1 MALEPKKTRYQSLIL
16 ARGKTLTHLYK
27 YFVLKRDAY
36 YKYKRREQKTR
47 KWISNILK
55 DKRVKTLSLGNIDHK
70 HTLMNKIM
78 PMKNIYLLL
87 LSILF
92 ITNLW
97 ATTHSKDTIKV
108 TAKTTVT
115 DLAHLDQVVRQL
127 TKVNNTNVVNT
138 LVSSQYR
145 SFPELNTYNFSN
157 NANNNEP
164 LPAEFTEEY
173 LKNVLKTDNKTDSII
188 NAAKNIFKEI
198 MQQEKFIDKMTGNEL
213 IELPVGI
220 RKRLAGGK
228 DADGNLNANDQH
240 TSITIGVIKAKLFP
254 EYSELDLFAKLE
266 IGPLN
271 TTLFLGASR
280 VKLSHQGGIYGEA
293 RLNLLAD
300 VPVAQNGGQWLLTF
314 KGGLKDDG
322 SPKDETY
329 ITIDCEG
336 KVKEVAIAADVR
348 IAKSVA
354 VPIKED
360 GSYMYPNKVTPNANE
375 SPVNNPSYLGAGFR
389 VNLTSIEDLIVQVN
403 LPRFELKKLPKWGF
417 LMKNAILDLS
427 DTRNATTNMIFPP
440 VYTQQQ
446 LLVPGNEQLWRGFYS
461 EDISIMLPPEFKK
474 KDSKERITVG
484 AQNLIIDNFG
494 VSGNFYARNV
504 LDLNEGDASK
514 WQFSLDNLEVDV
526 QVNQFVKAKFDGSIV
541 LPVSEKVVVKDSITN
556 EKDTLKIAHG
566 GLKYRGLISA
576 DRNYS
581 LRVDIQDD
589 VDFNIFKA
597 KAKLFRD
604 SYVKL
609 EVKNDKFLPEAN
621 LTGLMAFK
629 KPQKAAMDTLSN
641 KSGNIED
648 IDFSGLSFQN
658 FKIQTATR
666 PYLSIKYMGYKDS
679 ISLPKIYGF
688 QLGFYDVK
696 ATTDVDD
703 SAEIAFNSF
712 INLDK
717 SGIKG
722 DVRLRIMA
730 HLEDGDYLRWKYK
743 KTEVDAVKIDVS
755 RKSFEFRGELNFFRN
770 DSTYSKGLAGNLD
783 LYSNSLKIKLGA
795 KGMFGNVDNY
805 RYWYVDAYGKPTS
818 TSGNKNFVIYELGG
832 GLYHHMR
839 KAGYDEYGKTMSGV
853 YYMPDKGTK
862 LGFKALASFEVKKS
876 ATFTGLVA
884 LEMSFNSEENGGGV
898 SRIGFYG
905 AAALM
910 SGKNT
915 ETGSTGKKEPF
926 GDMASMQKKLAD
938 KERTIPNLSS
948 MSIDKEGIKYFSKNV
963 FPDMLTGQE
972 KFVAQVGIDFD
983 YANEAYWGMFDI
995 RMNAGKIKGGGY
1007 LEFYNSKTD
1016 WYIYIG
1022 EPEKRIEVENI
1033 PIGPFDASVNL
1044 YFMTG
1049 TDLPAPAKPDP
1060 IVIDILDLTE
1070 EELNFGR
1077 NFENGLAQGTGFAFG
1092 ATFRLGKSFDWGIVY
1107 ASVQA
1112 GVGFDL
1118 MIRNF
1123 GDATCRGSEER
1134 VGIDGWYATG
1144 QLYAYL
1150 KGDIGVQIKIF
1161 GSKKKVRILEAGI
1174 ATLAQGQFPNP
1185 WYLVGYAGFKV
1196 RVLGLVT
1203 VKGRLK
1209 IVIGEECEIVG
1220 KTGIQNV
1227 TVISDIV
1234 PSDGEKDIDVF
1245 DAIQVAFN
1253 APMEDELIVEE
1264 ANGRKIYRVSL
1275 KSFEVKENDN
1285 VITGS
1290 LAWNNQNDLL
1300 TFESD
1305 DVLPPQKNITVLVKI
1320 AFEEKVNGV
1329 WKLVTDDKGNVTV
1342 EEKTVVFTTG
1352 NAPTYIPYKN
1362 ITSMYPIIDQ
1372 KYMFPKESNRGHVQL
1387 IKGQDYLFG
1396 VKDYKDELFFIDEN
1410 KEVQQVKFT
1419 YDKVENIINFDL
1431 PNKLKNEQQY
1441 TYRLLTSKIAS
1452 NQQATTVI
1460 DSVKVN
1466 DNIAM
1471 STNTVSGKA
1480 STDAFFERLTF
1491 TFNTSK
1497 YNTLEKKLKRMTVN
1511 DYYTLI
1517 GDTKVNGQ
1525 TVLLSQVGVLGLS
1538 INDHEPF
1545 GINDIKGTVYTG
1557 FKPLL
1562 RLEGIPEDFYY
1573 INDIYPLIYKNYPL
1587 DGEFRV
1593 DRDENVLGVPPMKSL
1608 ELTNTYSH
1616 YASYL
1621 PNSNRLRTIFPY
1633 RWNLAHTYHSDFKYL
1648 QYKLINKYPEAKE
1661 KHPNIY
1667 KKYGNIL
1674 YGIFP
1679 YLRKEYYKVKVEY
1692 VLPNKQSGNAT
1703 TIKYKNEF

>member
-1 MALEPKKTRYQSLIL
+1 
-16 ARGKTLTHLYK
+16 
-27 YFVLKRDAY
+27 
-36 YKYKRREQKTR
+36 
-47 KWISNILK
+47 
-55 DKRVKTLSLGNIDHK
+55 
-70 HTLMNKIM
+70 
-78 PMKNIYLLL
+78 MKNIYLLL
-87 LSILF
+87 LSILC

-97 ATTHSKDTIKV
+97 ATTYPNDSTKV
-108 TAKTTVT
+108 ATKTVIT
-115 DLAHLDQVVRQL
+115 DLANLDQTVRQL
-127 TKVNNTNVVNT
+127 TNINTTNVVEALT
-138 LVSSQYR
+138 SSQYR
-145 SFPELNTYNFSN
+145 SFPELNTYNFN
-157 NANNNEP
+157 NTPNNNEP
-164 LPAEFTEEY
+164 LPAEFTEQY
-173 LKNVLKTDNKTDSII
+173 LRDVLKPNLKTDSII
-188 NAAKNIFKEI
+188 DAAKEIFEEI
-198 MQQEKFIDKMTGNEL
+198 MQHEKFIDKMTGNEL

-220 RKRLAGGK
+220 RKRLSGGS
-228 DADGNLNANDQH
+228 DDNGNLNANDQH

-271 TTLFLGASR
+271 TTLFLGASG

-389 VNLTSIEDLIVQVN
+389 INVTSIEDLVVQVN

-417 LMKNAILDLS
+417 MMKNAVLDLS
-427 DTRNATTNMIFPP
+427 DTRNATTNMVFPP
-440 VYTQQQ
+440 IYTQQQ

-474 KDSKERITVG
+474 KGSKERIIVG

-526 QVNQFVKAKFDGSIV
+526 QVNQFVKAKFDGAIV
-541 LPVSEKVVVKDSITN
+541 LPISTEVVKDTAQESGKRTDTIT
-556 EKDTLKIAHG
+556 HG

-609 EVKNDKFLPEAN
+609 EVKDDKFLPEAN

-629 KPQKAAMDTLSN
+629 KSQEAAIDTLSN
-641 KSGNIED
+641 STGDVQD

-658 FKIQTATR
+658 FKIQTAAR
-666 PYLSIKYMGYKDS
+666 PYLSIEYMGYKDS
-679 ISLPKIYGF
+679 LNLPKIYGF

-722 DVRLRIMA
+722 DVRLRIVA
-730 HLEDGDYLRWKYK
+730 QLEDGDYLRWKYK
-743 KTEVDAVKIDVS
+743 TTKVDAVKIDVS
-755 RKSFEFRGELNFFRN
+755 RKSFEFKGELNFFRN
-770 DSTYSKGLAGNLD
+770 DSTYGKGLVGNLD
-783 LYSNSLKIKLGA
+783 LYFKTFKMKIGA
-795 KGMFGNVDNY
+795 KGIFGNVDDY
-805 RYWYVDAYGKPTS
+805 RYWYVDAYGKTTNS
-818 TSGNKNFVIYELGG
+818 SSNKNFVIHELGG

-839 KAGYDEYGKTMSGV
+839 KAGYDERSKSMSGIH
-853 YYMPDKGTK
+853 YMPDKSTR

-884 LEMSFNSEENGGGV
+884 LEMSFNSKENGGGI

-910 SGKNT
+910 SGNST
-915 ETGSTGKKEPF
+915 QTGTNGNKEPF
-926 GDMASMQKKLAD
+926 GDMAGMQKKLAD
-938 KERTIPNLSS
+938 KEKTIPNLSS

-983 YANEAYWGMFDI
+983 YKNEAYWGMFDI
-995 RMNAGKIKGGGY
+995 RMNAGNIKGGGY

-1049 TDLPAPAKPDP
+1049 TELPAPAKPDP

-1070 EELNFGR
+1070 EELSFGR
-1077 NFENGLAQGTGFAFG
+1077 NFENNLAQGTGFAFG

-1161 GSKKKVRILEAGI
+1161 GLKKKVKILEAGI

-1209 IVIGEECEIVG
+1209 IVIGEECEIIG
-1220 KTGIQNV
+1220 KTGMQNI
-1227 TVISDIV
+1227 TIISDIV
-1234 PSDGEKDIDVF
+1234 PSDGDKNIDVF

-1253 APMEDELIVEE
+1253 AAMEEELIVEE
-1264 ANGRKIYRVSL
+1264 ASGRKTYRVSL
-1275 KSFEVKENDN
+1275 KSFEVKDNDN
-1285 VITGS
+1285 LIQGS

-1305 DVLPPQKNITVLVKI
+1305 DILPPQKEITVLVKI
-1320 AFEEKVNGV
+1320 AFEEKVNGL
-1329 WKLVTDDKGNVTV
+1329 WKLVTDDQGNVTV

-1352 NAPTYIPYKN
+1352 DAPTYIPYKN
-1362 ITSMYPIIDQ
+1362 ITNMYPIIEQ
-1372 KYMFPKESNRGHVQL
+1372 KYMFPKESNKGYVQL

-1396 VKDYKDELFFIDEN
+1396 VKGYKDELFFIDEN
-1410 KEVQQVKFT
+1410 QETQQVNFT
-1419 YDKVENIINFDL
+1419 YNKVENSINFDL

-1441 TYRLLTSKIAS
+1441 TYKLLTSKIGS
-1452 NQQATTVI
+1452 GQQATTTI
-1460 DSVKVN
+1460 DSVRVN

-1471 STNTVSGKA
+1471 STNTVSGEA
-1480 STDAFFERLTF
+1480 STDAFFERLMF

-1497 YNTLEKKLKRMTVN
+1497 YNTLERKLKRMNVK

-1517 GDTKVNGQ
+1517 GDTQVNGQ

-1538 INDHEPF
+1538 IDNHEPF
-1545 GINDIKGTVYTG
+1545 GVNDIKGTVYTG

-1573 INDIYPLIYKNYPL
+1573 TNDIYPLIYKNYPL

-1593 DRDENVLGVPPMKSL
+1593 NRDVNLLGVPPMKNI
-1608 ELTNTYSH
+1608 ELTSWYNH
-1616 YASYL
+1616 YATHL
-1621 PNSNRLRTIFPY
+1621 PNSASLRTTFPY
-1633 RWNLAHTYHSDFKYL
+1633 RWNLAETYHSDFKFL
-1648 QYKLINKYPEAKE
+1648 QYKLVNKYPRGINE
-1661 KHPNIY
+1661 HPEIY
-1667 KKYGNIL
+1667 EKYGYIL
-1674 YGIFP
+1674 HGVFP
-1679 YLRKEYYKVKVEY
+1679 YLRREYYKVKVEY
-1692 VLPNKQSGNAT
+1692 VLPNKSSGNAT